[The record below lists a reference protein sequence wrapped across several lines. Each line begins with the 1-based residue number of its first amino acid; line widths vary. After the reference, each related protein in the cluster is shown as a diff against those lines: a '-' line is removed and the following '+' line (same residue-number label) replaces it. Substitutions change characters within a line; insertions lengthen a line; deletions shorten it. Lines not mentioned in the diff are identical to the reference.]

1 MAISK
6 TLLYHC
12 KDPEKSRVLLV
23 GPTGTST
30 VNIDGTTIY
39 SGLGIKLGTKLLGLN
54 EKSKAVLRNRLLEAK
69 LLIRDI
75 HDDSWKGI
83 CWFISCDC
91 SWLSS
96 TTSSQRKTYVLIFF
110 DKDRITHLLGLQLW
124 HLFKYPELTEV
135 VRKNY
140 KLFTINLHIKIRL
153 GNIDDDVE
161 FTQSKNAEVKSWYK
175 SDANS

>member
-23 GPTGTST
+23 GSTGIST
-30 VNIDGTTIY
+30 VNIGGTTIY

-75 HDDSWKGI
+75 HDDS
-83 CWFISCDC
+83 
-91 SWLSS
+91 
-96 TTSSQRKTYVLIFF
+96 
-110 DKDRITHLLGLQLW
+110 
-124 HLFKYPELTEV
+124 
-135 VRKNY
+135 
-140 KLFTINLHIKIRL
+140 
-153 GNIDDDVE
+153 
-161 FTQSKNAEVKSWYK
+161 
-175 SDANS
+175 

>member
-30 VNIDGTTIY
+30 VNIGGTTIY

-54 EKSKAVLRNRLLEAK
+54 EKSKAVLRNRLLEVK

-75 HDDSWKGI
+75 HDDS
-83 CWFISCDC
+83 
-91 SWLSS
+91 
-96 TTSSQRKTYVLIFF
+96 
-110 DKDRITHLLGLQLW
+110 
-124 HLFKYPELTEV
+124 
-135 VRKNY
+135 
-140 KLFTINLHIKIRL
+140 
-153 GNIDDDVE
+153 
-161 FTQSKNAEVKSWYK
+161 
-175 SDANS
+175 

>member
-23 GPTGTST
+23 GPTGIST
-30 VNIDGTTIY
+30 VNIGGTTIY

-75 HDDSWKGI
+75 HDDS
-83 CWFISCDC
+83 
-91 SWLSS
+91 
-96 TTSSQRKTYVLIFF
+96 
-110 DKDRITHLLGLQLW
+110 
-124 HLFKYPELTEV
+124 
-135 VRKNY
+135 
-140 KLFTINLHIKIRL
+140 
-153 GNIDDDVE
+153 
-161 FTQSKNAEVKSWYK
+161 
-175 SDANS
+175 

>member
-23 GPTGTST
+23 GST
-30 VNIDGTTIY
+30 EISSVNIGGTNIY

-75 HDDSWKGI
+75 HDDS
-83 CWFISCDC
+83 
-91 SWLSS
+91 
-96 TTSSQRKTYVLIFF
+96 
-110 DKDRITHLLGLQLW
+110 
-124 HLFKYPELTEV
+124 
-135 VRKNY
+135 
-140 KLFTINLHIKIRL
+140 
-153 GNIDDDVE
+153 
-161 FTQSKNAEVKSWYK
+161 
-175 SDANS
+175 